1 MLQCGKLAPPKLE
14 TYVLKLLA
22 VLAVAAVIVMF
33 VRRQMKRAARRRRYE
48 ERERRLEIQ
57 QQRWDEAM
65 GQAPVAASEGDQP
78 PPVR

>member
-1 MLQCGKLAPPKLE
+1 M
-14 TYVLKLLA
+14 LKL
-22 VLAVAAVIVMF
+22 VAALALIAFVAMF
-33 VRRQMKRAARRRRYE
+33 VRRLMKRAARRRRYE

-78 PPVR
+78 PLVR